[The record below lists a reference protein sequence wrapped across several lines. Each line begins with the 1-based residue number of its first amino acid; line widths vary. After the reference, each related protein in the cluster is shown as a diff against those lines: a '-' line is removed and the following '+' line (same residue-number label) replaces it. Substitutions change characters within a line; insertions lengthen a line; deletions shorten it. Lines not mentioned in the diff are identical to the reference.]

1 MNIEEVVG
9 LANKYIAE
17 GSSVELHATIF
28 HSLVLRVFRGSQYL
42 GGYWENVAKTENDKF
57 FGTIKSRKY
66 KCNRK
71 FVINEDNSIGLT
83 PCVGECIAEIR
94 SGEFV
99 DYTKICNM
107 RD

>member
-1 MNIEEVVG
+1 MSIEEVVG

-17 GSSVELHATIF
+17 GSSVELHVTIF
-28 HSLVLRVFRGSQYL
+28 HSLVLSVFRGSQWL
-42 GGYWENVAKTENDKF
+42 GGYWERAAETGNDKF

-71 FVINEDNSIGLT
+71 FIVTDDWNIDLT
-83 PCVGECIAEIR
+83 PCAGECIAETR
-94 SGEFV
+94 PGNFV

-107 RD
+107 KE

>member
-1 MNIEEVVG
+1 MSIEEVVG

>member
-1 MNIEEVVG
+1 MSIEEVVG

-57 FGTIKSRKY
+57 LGTIKSRKY

>member
-1 MNIEEVVG
+1 MSIEEVVG

-28 HSLVLRVFRGSQYL
+28 HSLVLRVFRGSLYL

>member
-1 MNIEEVVG
+1 MSIEEVVG

-66 KCNRK
+66 KCNR
-71 FVINEDNSIGLT
+71 
-83 PCVGECIAEIR
+83 
-94 SGEFV
+94 SG
-99 DYTKICNM
+99 IIL
-107 RD
+107 RI

>member
-1 MNIEEVVG
+1 MSIEEVVG

-71 FVINEDNSIGLT
+71 FVVTDDWNIDLT
-83 PCVGECIAEIR
+83 PCNGECIAETR
-94 SGEFV
+94 PGNFV
-99 DYTKICNM
+99 DYTKICNL

>member
-1 MNIEEVVG
+1 MSIEEVVG

-83 PCVGECIAEIR
+83 PCVGECIAEIS

>member
-1 MNIEEVVG
+1 MSIEEVVG

-66 KCNRK
+66 
-71 FVINEDNSIGLT
+71 
-83 PCVGECIAEIR
+83 AELKR
-94 SGEFV
+94 VEFV

>member
-1 MNIEEVVG
+1 MSIEEVVG

-107 RD
+107 MD

>member
-1 MNIEEVVG
+1 M
-9 LANKYIAE
+9 L
-17 GSSVELHATIF
+17 
-28 HSLVLRVFRGSQYL
+28 FRSL

>member
-1 MNIEEVVG
+1 MSIEEVVG

-28 HSLVLRVFRGSQYL
+28 HSLVLRVFRGSQWL
-42 GGYWENVAKTENDKF
+42 GGYWEIVAKTENDKF
-57 FGTIKSRKY
+57 FGKIKSRKF

-71 FVINEDNSIGLT
+71 FIVTDDWNIELT
-83 PCVGECIAEIR
+83 PCIGECIAEIR
-94 SGEFV
+94 QGEFV